1 MDSLT
6 YSYYTSTNAYYNG
19 QQINRLQEVED
30 KAGATAYPLDFE
42 GTSEYFYDNIGN
54 LITDTRDSIK
64 EIVWTTYGKVSKVER
79 ESGCKKPD
87 LEFLYD
93 PLGNRLCKIVKP
105 RPAGIP
111 TNQNEWTFT
120 WYLRDTQGNIMGVYT
135 ETHDEDDAYL
145 STNEF
150 PMYGSARLGVQ
161 NASDTLSHITY
172 TQSTFD
178 ADGFYTSSYEN
189 VPLNETDT
197 NSYHYYPLQKQYEL
211 TNHLGNVLA
220 TISARPRLIFD
231 NQTFQYKE
239 ADVISVSDYFGFGML
254 MPGRQWN
261 SGSYRHGF
269 NGFER
274 DDEMKGAGNWYS
286 FGDYGY
292 DSRIVQ
298 RPSVDPLAS
307 EAPGWS
313 PYRAFYCNPIY
324 WTDPTGMLEDG
335 FTVDKLG
342 NIERVDDTGGEEF
355 DVLYN
360 KEKYDAGKKSYNN
373 TGSGDNGIKMD
384 KNILSNVRHQEE
396 TYKDY
401 YEDGSD
407 VTVVQDYMVMKND
420 DKAANLFK
428 FMAKNTTVEWD
439 HMKIGNEK
447 GLNGLNVLI
456 TTHDDSWVG
465 SSNIRTFLLNKG
477 WEYRGVDHNHP
488 SGNFKP
494 SGWSGDL
501 GVGESILKTSP
512 NCIFRIY
519 TSQDAKYHTY
529 TIPKR

>member
-189 VPLNETDT
+189 VPLNEPDT

-211 TNHLGNVLA
+211 SNHLGNVLA
-220 TISARPRLIFD
+220 TVSARPRLIFD

-239 ADVISVSDYFGFGML
+239 ADVLSVNDYYPFGST
-254 MPGRQWN
+254 MPSRSWDSGQGYRFAFNGKEKITDWDGKMGTYDFDARLLNALTGRWN
-261 SGSYRHGF
+261 SPDKLEAKYPNMSTYGF
-269 NGFER
+269 IGNNPIIAIDPNGR
-274 DDEMKGAGNWYS
+274 DIY
-286 FGDYGY
+286 
-292 DSRIVQ
+292 IVIQ
-298 RPSVDPLAS
+298 NATDDKSKIQKNNHEQIISWLAS
-307 EAPGWS
+307 S
-313 PYRAFYCNPIY
+313 
-324 WTDPTGMLEDG
+324 
-335 FTVDKLG
+335 
-342 NIERVDDTGGEEF
+342 ERV
-355 DVLYN
+355 
-360 KEKYDAGKKSYNN
+360 
-373 TGSGDNGIKMD
+373 M
-384 KNILSNVRHQEE
+384 Q
-396 TYKDY
+396 
-401 YEDGSD
+401 
-407 VTVVQDYMVMKND
+407 
-420 DKAANLFK
+420 
-428 FMAKNTTVEWD
+428 
-439 HMKIGNEK
+439 
-447 GLNGLNVLI
+447 
-456 TTHDDSWVG
+456 
-465 SSNIRTFLLNKG
+465 
-477 WEYRGVDHNHP
+477 
-488 SGNFKP
+488 
-494 SGWSGDL
+494 
-501 GVGESILKTSP
+501 
-512 NCIFRIY
+512 
-519 TSQDAKYHTY
+519 
-529 TIPKR
+529 